1 MTLPLVTLKR
11 LADRDAEST
20 SIFQTSDMDRYIA
33 RPRTSKFVDMCLA
46 EFVSNFKP
54 MYKRALNNDDKSD
67 DDDDDNAKDTSI
79 NFKLQDEKGSITQ
92 RKKPCVIRYMRVSRL
107 KDAER
112 HFSNQ
117 IRLFLPHRGTNIK
130 PTEFHTYQSY
140 YMSGRI
146 TTATGSMLVK
156 DVVRQN
162 ITRYEH
168 NADAIDEAWQQIQDD
183 GISPEAWAEV
193 APNAEEMRREDEQ
206 RPVPAA
212 EVEED
217 DALPDLT
224 QGLPAGGMSTSTAST
239 VEQARGMKREEA
251 TQLMQS
257 MNNEQRQI
265 FSELTKWCSQKA
277 AGDEV
282 EPFHIFLTGGAGTGN
297 IFIFIA
303 W

>member
-1 MTLPLVTLKR
+1 MTLPLVTLKS

-33 RPRTSKFVDMCLA
+33 RPQTSKFIDMCLA

-54 MYKRALNNDDKSD
+54 VYKRVLYNDDKSD
-67 DDDDDNAKDTSI
+67 DDDDDAKDTKLK
-79 NFKLQDEKGSITQ
+79 FKLLDEKGSITQ
-92 RKKPCVIRYMRVSRL
+92 RKKPCVIRYMRVSMI

-117 IRLFLPHRGTNIK
+117 VRLFLPHRGTNVK
-130 PTEFHTYQSY
+130 PAEYHTYQSY

-146 TTATGSMLVK
+146 TTATGSMSVK
-156 DVVRQN
+156 DVVKQN
-162 ITRYEH
+162 ITKYEH
-168 NADAIDEAWQQIQDD
+168 NADTIDEAWQQIQDD

-193 APNAEEMRREDEQ
+193 APNAEELRRDDEQ

-217 DALPDLT
+217 DPLPDLT
-224 QGLPAGGMSTSTAST
+224 EGLPAADMSTSSARS
-239 VEQARGMKREEA
+239 VEQTRGMKREEA

-257 MNNEQRQI
+257 MNKEQRQI
-265 FSELTKWCSQKA
+265 FSDLTKWCSEKA
-277 AGDEV
+277 AGDEIK
-282 EPFHIFLTGGAGTGN
+282 PFRIFLTGGAGTGN
-297 IFIFIA
+297 ILYF
-303 W
+303 

>member
-1 MTLPLVTLKR
+1 MTLPLVTLKS

-20 SIFQTSDMDRYIA
+20 SIFQTSDMDRYVA
-33 RPRTSKFVDMCLA
+33 RPRTSKFIDMCLA

-54 MYKRALNNDDKSD
+54 VYKRAMNNVDKSD
-67 DDDDDNAKDTSI
+67 DDDDDNAKDTSV
-79 NFKLQDEKGSITQ
+79 NFKIQDEKGSITQ
-92 RKKPCVIRYMRVSRL
+92 RKKPCVIRYMHVSRL

-117 IRLFLPHRGTNIK
+117 VRLFLPHRGTNVK
-130 PTEFHTYQSY
+130 PAEYHTYQSY

-146 TTATGSMLVK
+146 TTAAGSMSVK
-156 DVVRQN
+156 DIVRQN
-162 ITRYEH
+162 ITMYEH

-193 APNAEEMRREDEQ
+193 APNAEELRREDEQ

-217 DALPDLT
+217 DPLPDLT

-251 TQLMQS
+251 TQIMQS

-265 FSELTKWCSQKA
+265 VSELTKWCSQMA
-277 AGDEV
+277 AGD
-282 EPFHIFLTGGAGTGN
+282 
-297 IFIFIA
+297 
-303 W
+303 WWCWYR